1 MSKMF
6 YSFAFVLLLGIGV
19 SLKIRVFQNKIF
31 KIIFQNKIANLSY
44 LAITAIKNELD
55 FPNW

>member
-1 MSKMF
+1 MF

-44 LAITAIKNELD
+44 LAITTVKNDLD